1 MYRSALVLSIYLLAN
16 YVLLQIILYG
26 DKNFLNN
33 LNGSILE
40 LTICFIRS
48 AGHPDPLSTGTDQG
62 LKFGRAIK
70 KEIWGSG
77 ATEIFAATPFRLS
90 ENVENAPFISF

>member
-1 MYRSALVLSIYLLAN
+1 M
-16 YVLLQIILYG
+16 
-26 DKNFLNN
+26 
-33 LNGSILE
+33 
-40 LTICFIRS
+40 RS
-48 AGHPDPLSTGTDQG
+48 AGHPDPPSTGTDQG

-77 ATEIFAATPFRLS
+77 ATEIVAATPFRLS